1 MQTNLTFIFYQQI
14 PNNSLDIYIIQIY
27 KPERI
32 EERYNR
38 KKIQN
43 WTTDLGWDGYL
54 QLGQDAKN
62 SQKKNQ
68 RPKNHCGLYLMP
80 YHYAKLCT
88 LEFARNENNLG
99 RNDMLC

>member
-27 KPERI
+27 KPESI
-32 EERYNR
+32 EERYDR

-62 SQKKNQ
+62 SQKKING
-68 RPKNHCGLYLMP
+68 PKTIVVCIWCRIIMLN
-80 YHYAKLCT
+80 YAHSSLR
-88 LEFARNENNLG
+88 EMRII
-99 RNDMLC
+99 